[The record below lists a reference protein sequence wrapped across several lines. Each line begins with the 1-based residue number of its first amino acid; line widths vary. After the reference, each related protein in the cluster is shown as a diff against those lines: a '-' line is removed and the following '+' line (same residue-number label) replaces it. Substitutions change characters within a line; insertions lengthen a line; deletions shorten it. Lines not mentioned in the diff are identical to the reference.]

1 MGGGGELLLVVEG
14 LEWKWKKR
22 SSLGWNGDGLL
33 LLIGGGGGGGGV
45 EVVVVVVAAAGVDL
59 WLRIHS
65 VALRVDLPPVAAK
78 AWAAN
83 SSGKPILSSCS
94 ISISFSSIIF
104 WELGE
109 FGVWQRNFGWSM
121 TSLEW

>member
-33 LLIGGGGGGGGV
+33 LIGGGGGGGV
-45 EVVVVVVAAAGVDL
+45 AVVVVVVVVVAAAVDL

>member
-33 LLIGGGGGGGGV
+33 LIGGGGV
-45 EVVVVVVAAAGVDL
+45 EVVVVAAVAGVDL

>member
-33 LLIGGGGGGGGV
+33 LLIGGGGGGGV
-45 EVVVVVVAAAGVDL
+45 EVVVVVVAAAAGLDL

-109 FGVWQRNFGWSM
+109 FGV
-121 TSLEW
+121 

>member
-33 LLIGGGGGGGGV
+33 LLIGGGGV
-45 EVVVVVVAAAGVDL
+45 EVVVVAAVAVAVAGVDL

-121 TSLEW
+121 TNLEW

>member
-33 LLIGGGGGGGGV
+33 LIGAGGGGGV
-45 EVVVVVVAAAGVDL
+45 AVVMVVVVVVAAVVDL

-109 FGVWQRNFGWSM
+109 FGVWQRNFVGQ
-121 TSLEW
+121 

>member
-1 MGGGGELLLVVEG
+1 MGGGGELLLVAEG

-33 LLIGGGGGGGGV
+33 LIGAGGGGGV
-45 EVVVVVVAAAGVDL
+45 AVVMVVVVVVAAVVDL

-121 TSLEW
+121 TSLER

>member
-33 LLIGGGGGGGGV
+33 LIGAGGGGGV
-45 EVVVVVVAAAGVDL
+45 AVVMVVVVAAVVDL